1 MIQSVCVYIFI
12 SNKLYCI
19 DASRRPYLLLHLLL
33 LLCTQQHVCTLNRN
47 QRLPWTPLL
56 VIGWHMLVHVRSLL
70 CIETTL
76 NTLTVVG
83 LLLVILQLLLLML
96 DELDLLLLGR
106 VVGDDGR

>member
-1 MIQSVCVYIFI
+1 
-12 SNKLYCI
+12 
-19 DASRRPYLLLHLLL
+19 
-33 LLCTQQHVCTLNRN
+33 
-47 QRLPWTPLL
+47 
-56 VIGWHMLVHVRSLL
+56 MLVHVRSLL

-76 NTLTVVG
+76 NTLTMVG